1 MARSARIVVCAFCY
15 LFCCAAAHASSV
27 GSGEN
32 WVTHGG
38 DTDETDYSRLKSI
51 DTGNIDRLGLT
62 WSVDIPN
69 EAALAGTPLAI
80 DGVLYFTGDHAAIYA
95 VDALSGTLRWKFDPK
110 VWDYNPTA
118 LTWHYGVNHG
128 AAYADGRLFVLAMD
142 GRLFAVN
149 ARDGQE
155 LWHVDTLAPGD
166 KRYMNGAPR
175 VFNGKVI
182 IGNGGADVGARGYVT
197 AYDAAT
203 GQQRWRFYVAPG
215 SPEENQGN
223 PAMERAAATWGG
235 EYWKTGTGGGPW
247 DSIVYDTALNQI
259 YLGTG
264 NPAGTPPD
272 VRSPGGG
279 DNLYTCSIVALNA
292 DSGKYVWHYQLN
304 PRDAWDY
311 DATEQITLA
320 DLVLDGRR
328 RKVLMQAPKN
338 GFFYIIDRRSGRLLS
353 AQKYGKATWADRI
366 DLRSGRPVEAANIR
380 EPDADLWPS
389 ANGAHSWQ
397 AMSYSPLTGLVYIPA
412 MQMGVHFDHP
422 GGMGSR
428 IVRADDRDGRGAL
441 IAWDP
446 LHARQAWYVQHQQF
460 FNGGT
465 LATAGNLVFQ
475 GTADGYLSAYDAA
488 SGKRLWHFYAGLGII
503 SAPISYAVGGRQYIS
518 VLTGYGASA
527 GAASLTRVGWR
538 FTTPRRLLTFAL
550 DGKASLPSMAMPD
563 LAVHALDDPNIAID
577 PVQVEAGA
585 RLYGRCRNC
594 HGGDLAS
601 AGSAPD
607 LRESAVAMSMDSL
620 WTVVHDGALIQMGM
634 PRFDELT
641 REQVAQ
647 LFAFIRNGARKAALQ
662 AQIPP

>member
-1 MARSARIVVCAFCY
+1 MSAQIVFAFCC
-15 LFCCAAAHASSV
+15 LSCCVAAYASDV
-27 GSGEN
+27 GAGKN

-38 DTDETDYSRLKSI
+38 DTDETNYSRLKAI
-51 DTGNIDRLGLT
+51 DTGNIDRLGLA
-62 WSVDIPN
+62 WSMDVPS
-69 EAALAGTPLAI
+69 EAALAGTPLAV
-80 DGVLYFTGDHAAIYA
+80 DGVVYFTGDHAAIYA
-95 VDALSGTLRWKFDPK
+95 VDALSGKLRWKFDPK
-110 VWDYNPTA
+110 VWEYHPAA

-128 AAYADGRLFVLAMD
+128 VAYADGRLFVLAMD
-142 GRLFAVN
+142 GRLFAVS
-149 ARDGQE
+149 ARDGRE
-155 LWHVDTLAPGD
+155 LWHVDTLPPGD

-175 VFNGKVI
+175 VFKGKVV
-182 IGNGGADVGARGYVT
+182 IGNGGGDDGARGYVT

-203 GQQRWRFYVAPG
+203 GQERWRFYVAPG
-215 SPEENQGN
+215 SPQENQGD
-223 PAMERAAATWGG
+223 PAMERAAATWSG

-272 VRSPGGG
+272 VRSPGSG

-320 DLVLDGRR
+320 DLVMDGRR
-328 RKVLMQAPKN
+328 RKVLVQAPKN
-338 GFFYIIDRRSGRLLS
+338 GFFYVIDRKSGQLLS

-366 DLRSGRPVEAANIR
+366 DLQSGRPVEAAHIR

-397 AMSYSPLTGLVYIPA
+397 AMSYNPRTGLVYIPA
-412 MQMGVHFDHP
+412 MQLGVHFDHP

-465 LATAGNLVFQ
+465 LSTAGNLVFQ
-475 GTADGYLSAYDAA
+475 GTADGYLSAYDAT

-503 SAPISYAVGGRQYIS
+503 SAPISYTAGGRQYVS

-527 GAASLTRVGWR
+527 GASSLMRVGWR
-538 FTTPRRLLTFAL
+538 FTTPRRLLAFAL
-550 DGKASLPSMAMPD
+550 DGKASLPSAAMPD
-563 LAVHALDDPNIAID
+563 LTVHALDDPSIAID

-585 RLYGRCRNC
+585 RLYARCRNC

-607 LRESAVAMSMDSL
+607 LRESPVAMSMDNL
-620 WTVVHDGALIQMGM
+620 WTVVHDGALMPMGM
-634 PRFDELT
+634 PRFDDLT

-647 LFAFIRNGARKAALQ
+647 LFSFIRNGARKASVERN
-662 AQIPP
+662 PP

>member
-1 MARSARIVVCAFCY
+1 MAKPAHIVVCAFWY
-15 LFCCAAAHASSV
+15 LSCCGAALASGV
-27 GSGEN
+27 GAGEN

-38 DTDETDYSRLKSI
+38 DTDETDYSRLKAI

-95 VDALSGTLRWKFDPK
+95 VDAVSGKLRWKFDPK
-110 VWDYNPTA
+110 VWEYNAPA

-128 AAYADGRLFVLAMD
+128 VAYADGRLFVLAMD
-142 GRLFAVN
+142 GRLFAVS
-149 ARDGQE
+149 ARGGQE

-197 AYDAAT
+197 AYDAAN
-203 GQQRWRFYVAPG
+203 GQQRWRFYVTPG
-215 SPEENQGN
+215 SPEENRGD
-223 PAMERAAATWGG
+223 PAMERAATTWGG

-247 DSIVYDTALNQI
+247 DSIVFDTALNQI

-320 DLVLDGRR
+320 ELVIDGRR

-338 GFFYIIDRRSGRLLS
+338 GFFYIIDRRSGQLLS
-353 AQKYGKATWADRI
+353 AQKFGKATWADRI
-366 DLRSGRPVEAANIR
+366 DLQSGRPVEAAHIR

-446 LHARQAWYVQHQQF
+446 LHARQAWYVQYQQF

-475 GTADGYLSAYDAA
+475 GTADGYLSAYDAT

-503 SAPISYAVGGRQYIS
+503 SAPISYAVGGRQYVS

-550 DGKASLPSMAMPD
+550 NGKASLPSMAMPD
-563 LAVHALDDPNIAID
+563 LAVHALDDPSIAID

-607 LRESAVAMSMDSL
+607 LRESAVAMSTDSL

-634 PRFDELT
+634 PRFDDLT
-641 REQVAQ
+641 RDQVAQ
-647 LFAFIRNGARKAALQ
+647 LFAFIRNGARKASAEKN
-662 AQIPP
+662 PPL